1 MLSGKSQEF
10 QLQIFVET
18 LESVSPADSTS
29 DSLEYNMIRLEY
41 SMRRL
46 EYVLAL
52 ALSRVAVGLSVVAR
66 QQFTGWR
73 QLIHLLTHELLL
85 PYISPTVHI
94 ISYHAL
100 TIFFLNLN
108 KTTLETKRTVY

>member
-29 DSLEYNMIRLEY
+29 DSLEYNI
-41 SMRRL
+41 RRL

-66 QQFTGWR
+66 QQFTG
-73 QLIHLLTHELLL
+73 
-85 PYISPTVHI
+85 
-94 ISYHAL
+94 
-100 TIFFLNLN
+100 
-108 KTTLETKRTVY
+108 